1 MQLNR
6 DGHFPGEPV
15 PSNVYNR
22 VFVTLQR
29 RLLLLS
35 VNPSNNISQLPP
47 SASRTI
53 ARRLI

>member
-1 MQLNR
+1 MQHNC
-6 DGHFPGEPV
+6 DGHLPGESV

-29 RLLLLS
+29 STVPLS
-35 VNPSNNISQLPP
+35 VNPSKSNSQLLS

>member
-6 DGHFPGEPV
+6 DEHVPGESV

-22 VFVTLQR
+22 VFNTLQR
-29 RLLLLS
+29 SNIPLS
-35 VNPSNNISQLPP
+35 VNLSKNNSQLPP